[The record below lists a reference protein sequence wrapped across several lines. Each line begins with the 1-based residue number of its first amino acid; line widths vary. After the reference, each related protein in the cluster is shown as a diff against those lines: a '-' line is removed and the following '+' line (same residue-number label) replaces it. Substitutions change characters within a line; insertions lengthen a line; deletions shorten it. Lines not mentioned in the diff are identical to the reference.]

1 MGGNGPGDLKTKI
14 EILKFLKDSLAL
26 GHKAAA
32 TLTIQNMLQTAE
44 SQTDCLP

>member
-1 MGGNGPGDLKTKI
+1 MGGNGPGDLKTKT

-26 GHKAAA
+26 GHKTAA
-32 TLTIQNMLQTAE
+32 TLTIQNMLQTGE